1 MVIDYIVR
9 YNVNQFE
16 NVYNIKMMDVKN
28 LFSFKALDK
37 FMDDHQKNPDLF
49 TELFE
54 KKAKIL

>member
-1 MVIDYIVR
+1 
-9 YNVNQFE
+9 
-16 NVYNIKMMDVKN
+16 MDVKN